1 MRAVP
6 ILLPAVQVA
15 GDLFGSKV
23 LGVLLRNWDKNMSYR
38 YRLYK
43 NGREQENRRYTLHEL
58 RDMGTFMLRDICV
71 SEKIMT
77 RSAGIDPRR
86 LDRAELIAL
95 LFRYRGREEDYLA
108 DDLSPESAEMIKDLS
123 RRVSLAAEKL
133 EVPYKI
139 EMKKDVPLS
148 EAEDV
153 LIRHGFT
160 GDHFVGTLSDEEG
173 EVLVV
178 FEVRGERMSV
188 SPGRIVQT
196 LPLGTRQ
203 DLTVLLFDAVSSQ
216 KVIRAYNSQKCDP
229 LRERGMVA
237 AKAKLPIFSFVQPE
251 DAGEPLVI
259 DFGAGHT
266 TASAAEEGTDQIRD
280 VLFQEGS
287 RLCPSVAA
295 VERCRDGQVALCF
308 GHEALRLIRRDG
320 YGCGMTFFHNLR
332 LFLYE
337 ETLLDVCDGDGNV
350 ARISSDELL
359 QRFFAYLISL
369 AKGEHGKNY
378 KKLCFLTPE
387 KRGALA
393 LARLRSLLPDYEV
406 EGARSESVN
415 SVYQEIIQRA
425 DYEGEEAVTE
435 LAFHCGAGSASL
447 VACEHEAENT
457 TVAYQVR
464 MKERYLNGDSG
475 FGGNRLTCL
484 IFMYL
489 KIRVMFAITECGEEI
504 FGESFQDPYS
514 SVDACGGTREVYQR
528 FEELYEQAEAV
539 VPTRFGLAEESGLYK
554 RQNFYRLWFLA
565 EHLKLA
571 FFSGDPVSTIDL
583 PGAFAEFCAVNAMTE
598 SGSIEYRLTFS
609 VHRDALELV
618 MAPEIYRIVKR
629 FIEPLCNE
637 YGILMGYRIKFTGM
651 SCQLPIFRDALRE
664 FTVGRRARLKK
675 GNREGLKLR
684 ALEGAILRSRMERL
698 GRIVP
703 EITEE
708 EAEISYIVTVESHE
722 GDTIRIVSQAG
733 LGQEVFGSVRRHGV
747 TRKVDFTICD
757 RLGNETGRRTV
768 ELDIRTFSR
777 MTYDELFAAYPA
789 FPEFQGDFDAIGEE
803 EIRLFVY
810 REENWDFCV
819 LPAARKQ
826 GTLLVGQA
834 SRFLFDDD
842 SVDYFC
848 GSF

>member
-1 MRAVP
+1 
-6 ILLPAVQVA
+6 
-15 GDLFGSKV
+15 
-23 LGVLLRNWDKNMSYR
+23 MSYR

-58 RDMGTFMLRDICV
+58 RDMGTFLLRDICV
-71 SEKIMT
+71 REKIMT
-77 RSAGIDPRR
+77 RWAGVDPRR

-95 LFRYRGREEDYLA
+95 LFRYRGREEDYLT
-108 DDLSPESAEMIKDLS
+108 DDLSPESAEILKDLS
-123 RRVSLAAEKL
+123 RRALLAAEKL

-139 EMKKDVPLS
+139 EIQKDVPLS
-148 EAEDV
+148 EAGDV

-160 GDHFVGTLSDEEG
+160 GDHFVGILCDASED
-173 EVLVV
+173 VMAV
-178 FEVRGERMSV
+178 FEVRGGRMRLA
-188 SPGRIVQT
+188 PGRVLQT
-196 LPLGTRQ
+196 LPIGSWQ
-203 DLTVLLFDAVSSQ
+203 ELTVLLFDAVSSQ

-229 LRERGMVA
+229 LRERGMIA
-237 AKAKLPIFSFVQPE
+237 AKAKLPIFSIMQPE
-251 DAGEPLVI
+251 DAVEPLVI
-259 DFGAGHT
+259 DFGAGYT
-266 TASAAEEGTDQIRD
+266 TASAAQEGADEIRE
-280 VLFQEGS
+280 VLFQDGS

-295 VERCRDGQVALCF
+295 VERCRDGQASFCF
-308 GHEALRLIRRDG
+308 GYEALRLIKRDG

-337 ETLLDVCDGDGNV
+337 EKQLDVCDSDGNV

-359 QRFFAYLISL
+359 RGFFAYMISL
-369 AKGEHGKNY
+369 ARGEHGKNY
-378 KKLCFLTPE
+378 KRLCFLTPE
-387 KRGALA
+387 KRGSLA

-406 EGARSESVN
+406 EGVRSESVN

-425 DYEGEEAVTE
+425 DYEGPEVVTE

-447 VACEHEAENT
+447 VACEYEVENT
-457 TVAYQVR
+457 SVAYQVR
-464 MKERYLNGDSG
+464 IKERYLNGDSG

-489 KIRVMFAITECGEEI
+489 KIRVMLAITESGEEI
-504 FGESFQDPYS
+504 FGERFQDPYS
-514 SVDACGGTREVYQR
+514 CVDEYGGTREVYER
-528 FEELYEQAEAV
+528 FDGLYEQAEGI
-539 VPTRFGLAEESGLYK
+539 VPTRFGQAEEADLYK

-571 FFSGDPVSTIDL
+571 FFSGDPVNTIEL
-583 PGAFAEFCAVNAMTE
+583 PGEFEEFCAVNAVTK
-598 SGSIEYRLTFS
+598 SGRMEYRLAFTI
-609 VHRDALELV
+609 HKDALELV
-618 MAPEIYRIVKR
+618 MSPEIYRIVKR

-675 GNREGLKLR
+675 GNVEGLKLR
-684 ALEGAILRSRMERL
+684 ALEGAILRSRMERT

-708 EAEISYIVTVESHE
+708 EAEISYLVTVESHQGE
-722 GDTIRIVSQAG
+722 TVRIVSQAG
-733 LGQEVFGSVRRHGV
+733 LGKEVFGYVRRHGV
-747 TRKVDFTICD
+747 TRTVEFTICD

-768 ELDIRTFSR
+768 ELDIHTFSR
-777 MTYDELFAAYPA
+777 MTYEELFMAYPA
-789 FPEFQGDFDAIGEE
+789 FQAFQGDFDSIGED

-819 LPAARKQ
+819 LPVARRQ
-826 GTLLVGQA
+826 GALSVGQA

-842 SVDYFC
+842 HVDYFC

>member
-1 MRAVP
+1 
-6 ILLPAVQVA
+6 
-15 GDLFGSKV
+15 
-23 LGVLLRNWDKNMSYR
+23 
-38 YRLYK
+38 
-43 NGREQENRRYTLHEL
+43 
-58 RDMGTFMLRDICV
+58 MGTFLLRDICV
-71 SEKIMT
+71 REKIMT
-77 RSAGIDPRR
+77 RSAGMDPRR

-95 LFRYRGREEDYLA
+95 LFRYRGREEDYLT
-108 DDLSPESAEMIKDLS
+108 DDLSPESAEILKDLS
-123 RRVSLAAEKL
+123 RRVLLAAEAL

-139 EMKKDVPLS
+139 EIQKDVPLS

-153 LIRHGFT
+153 LIRHGFA
-160 GDHFVGTLSDEEG
+160 GDHFVGILCDASGD
-173 EVLVV
+173 VLAV
-178 FEVRGERMSV
+178 FEVRGGRMCLA
-188 SPGRIVQT
+188 PGRVLQT
-196 LPLGTRQ
+196 LPVGTRQ

-229 LRERGMVA
+229 LRERGMIA
-237 AKAKLPIFSFVQPE
+237 AKARLPIFSVRQPE

-266 TASAAEEGTDQIRD
+266 TASAAQEGTDEIRA
-280 VLFQEGS
+280 VFFQDGS

-295 VERCRDGQVALCF
+295 VERCRDGQAAFCF
-308 GHEALRLIRRDG
+308 GYEALRLIRRDG
-320 YGCGMTFFHNLR
+320 YGCGMSFFHNLR

-337 ETLLDVCDGDGNV
+337 EKLLDVCDSDGNV
-350 ARISSDELL
+350 VRISSDELL
-359 QRFFAYLISL
+359 KRFFAYIISL
-369 AKGEHGKNY
+369 AKGEHGRNY
-378 KKLCFLTPE
+378 QRLCFLTPE

-406 EGARSESVN
+406 EGVRSESVN
-415 SVYQEIIQRA
+415 SVYQEMIQRA
-425 DYEGEEAVTE
+425 DYEGQEAITE

-457 TVAYQVR
+457 SVAYRVR
-464 MKERYLNGDSG
+464 IRERYLNGDSG

-489 KIRVMFAITECGEEI
+489 KIRVMLAVTESREEI
-504 FGESFQDPYS
+504 FGERFRDPYS
-514 SVDACGGTREVYQR
+514 CVDEYGGTREVYEQ
-528 FEELYEQAEAV
+528 FNGLYERAEAV
-539 VPTRFGLAEESGLYK
+539 VPTRFGLAEHSDLLK

-565 EHLKLA
+565 EHLKRA
-571 FFSGDPVSTIDL
+571 FFSGDPVNTIEL
-583 PGAFAEFCAVNAMTE
+583 PDAFEEFCAVNVVTE
-598 SGSIEYRLTFS
+598 FGGMEYRLAFTI
-609 VHRDALELV
+609 HKDELELV
-618 MAPEIYRIVKR
+618 MAPEVYRIVKR

-637 YGILMGYRIKFTGM
+637 YGILLGCRIKFTGM

-675 GNREGLKLR
+675 GNMEGLKLR
-684 ALEGAILRSRMERL
+684 ALEGAILRSRMERV

-708 EAEISYIVTVESHE
+708 EAEISYIVTVESHQ

-733 LGQEVFGSVRRHGV
+733 QGKEVFGYVRRHGV
-747 TRKVDFTICD
+747 TRTVEFTICD

-768 ELDIRTFSR
+768 ELDIHTFSR
-777 MTYDELFAAYPA
+777 LTYDELFAAYPA
-789 FPEFQGDFDAIGEE
+789 FPAFQGDFDSIGED

-826 GTLLVGQA
+826 GVLLVGQA

-848 GSF
+848 GAF

>member
-1 MRAVP
+1 
-6 ILLPAVQVA
+6 
-15 GDLFGSKV
+15 
-23 LGVLLRNWDKNMSYR
+23 MSYR

-58 RDMGTFMLRDICV
+58 RDMGTFLLRDICV
-71 SEKIMT
+71 REKIMT
-77 RSAGIDPRR
+77 RSAGLDPRR
-86 LDRAELIAL
+86 LNREELIAL
-95 LFRYRGREEDYLA
+95 LFRYRGREEDYLM
-108 DDLSPESAEMIKDLS
+108 DDLSPESAEILKDLS
-123 RRVSLAAEKL
+123 RRTLLAAEKL
-133 EVPYKI
+133 ELPYKI
-139 EMKKDVPLS
+139 EIKKDVPLS

-160 GDHFVGTLSDEEG
+160 GDHFVGILCDEPG
-173 EVLVV
+173 EVLAV
-178 FEVRGERMSV
+178 FEVRGGRMCLA
-188 SPGRIVQT
+188 PGRVLQT
-196 LPLGTRQ
+196 LPVGSLQ

-229 LRERGMVA
+229 LRERGMSA
-237 AKAKLPIFSFVQPE
+237 AKARLPIFSIMQPE
-251 DAGEPLVI
+251 DAEEPLVI

-266 TASAAEEGTDQIRD
+266 TASATQDGTDEIRE
-280 VLFQEGS
+280 VLFQDGS

-295 VERCRDGQVALCF
+295 VERCRDGQAVFCF
-308 GHEALRLIRRDG
+308 GYEALRLIRRDG

-337 ETLLDVCDGDGNV
+337 EKLLDVCDSDGNV

-359 QRFFAYLISL
+359 KHFFAYLISV
-369 AKGEHGKNY
+369 ARGEHGKNY

-387 KRGALA
+387 KRGSLA
-393 LARLRSLLPDYEV
+393 LARLRDLLPDYEV
-406 EGARSESVN
+406 EGGRSESVN
-415 SVYQEIIQRA
+415 SVYQEIIERA
-425 DYEGEEAVTE
+425 DYEGEEPVTE

-457 TVAYQVR
+457 SVAYRVR
-464 MKERYLNGDSG
+464 IRERYLNGDSG

-489 KIRVMFAITECGEEI
+489 KIRVMLAIAEREEEI

-514 SVDACGGTREVYQR
+514 SVDEYGGTSEVYAR
-528 FEELYEQAEAV
+528 FEALYEQAEAV
-539 VPTRFGLAEESGLYK
+539 VPTRFGLAEESGFYK

-565 EHLKLA
+565 EQLKLA
-571 FFSGDPVSTIDL
+571 FFSGDPVNTIEL
-583 PGAFAEFCAVNAMTE
+583 PGAFEEFCAVNAVMQT
-598 SGSIEYRLTFS
+598 GTMEYRLAFTI
-609 VHRDALELV
+609 HKDALELV

-651 SCQLPIFRDALRE
+651 SCQLPTFRDALRE
-664 FTVGRRARLKK
+664 FTVGRRARLKR

-684 ALEGAILRSRMERL
+684 ALEGAILRRRMERV

-703 EITEE
+703 QITEE
-708 EAEISYIVTVESHE
+708 EAEISYIVTVQSHE
-722 GDTIRIVSQAG
+722 GDTVRIVSQAG
-733 LGQEVFGSVRRHGV
+733 AGREVFGYVRRHGV
-747 TRKVDFTICD
+747 TRTVEFTICD
-757 RLGNETGRRTV
+757 RLGNETGRRMV
-768 ELDIRTFSR
+768 ELDIHTFSR
-777 MTYDELFAAYPA
+777 MTYDELFTAYPV
-789 FPEFQGDFDAIGEE
+789 FPAFQGDFDSIGED
-803 EIRLFVY
+803 EIRLFVH
-810 REENWDFCV
+810 REQNWDFCV
-819 LPAARKQ
+819 LPTARKQ
-826 GTLLVGQA
+826 GVLFVGQA